1 MKAMRDEF
9 WKHKRLDEMDATE
22 WEALCDG
29 CAQCCLVKLEDA
41 DSGEVAVTNVACR
54 LLDCEQC
61 RCSDYSHRHDI
72 VAGCAPFSAAE
83 VAAFYWLPETCAY
96 RLLAEG
102 KPLAEW
108 HPLVSGNANSV
119 HAAGISVRNR
129 VVSESDVSPEDFED
143 YIVRWIDPL

>member
-1 MKAMRDEF
+1 MRDEF
-9 WKHKRLDEMDATE
+9 WKHKRLVELDANE

-41 DSGEVAVTNVACR
+41 DSGEIGETNIACR

-72 VAGCAPFSAAE
+72 VAGCAPFSASE
-83 VAAFYWLPETCAY
+83 VATFYWLPETCAY

-102 KPLAEW
+102 KPLFEW
-108 HPLVSGNANSV
+108 HPLVSGNADSV

-129 VVSESDVSPEDFED
+129 VVSENEVQPDDFED
-143 YIVRWIDPL
+143 YIVRWIEPL

>member
-1 MKAMRDEF
+1 MPMRDEF
-9 WKHKRLDEMDATE
+9 WKHKRLDEMDANE

-102 KPLAEW
+102 KPLADW
-108 HPLVSGNANSV
+108 HPLISGNADSV
-119 HAAGISVRNR
+119 HTAGISVRNK
-129 VVSESDVSPEDFED
+129 VVSESDVSPDDFED
-143 YIVRWIDPL
+143 YIVRWIEPL